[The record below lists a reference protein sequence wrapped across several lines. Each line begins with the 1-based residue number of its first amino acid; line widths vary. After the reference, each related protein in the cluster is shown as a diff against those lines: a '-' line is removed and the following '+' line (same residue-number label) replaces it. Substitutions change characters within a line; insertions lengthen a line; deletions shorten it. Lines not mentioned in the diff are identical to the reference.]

1 MAKRRYYKCN
11 AEGGFSCANSGLRMT
26 KQNEVAY
33 IDSKPSDFINSRCRG
48 GHIVEV
54 DESAYNKW
62 MSSNGGSEV
71 FPEPEAPSQEPEE
84 ASMDFSQMTKGE
96 LVDFLYNLEEN
107 DMTKGQLKKLSQE
120 DLAEMAE
127 NLD

>member
-1 MAKRRYYKCN
+1 
-11 AEGGFSCANSGLRMT
+11 
-26 KQNEVAY
+26 
-33 IDSKPSDFINSRCRG
+33 
-48 GHIVEV
+48 
-54 DESAYNKW
+54 